1 MRGSHQGF
9 PKGFPTEHQWSWQ
22 RRDRDGK
29 AGLPCR
35 GSVAKS
41 GEPPVR
47 GLTPGRHLRM
57 TVVCYVHTSA
67 SAGARGREGNPPRR
81 SVPSVGKR
89 NELSQ
94 RDVIAAQIPWA
105 RTAWPGSHTVTYPPT
120 FPDRTPCVRPPPW
133 APAPR
138 PCQHP
143 ELSLVS
149 LQSPELLVPREG
161 RSWCRPAGERTL
173 LSLPVKINCKL
184 HTDSSPMK
192 FSKQCIAFK

>member
-9 PKGFPTEHQWSWQ
+9 PKGFPREHQWSWQ
-22 RRDRDGK
+22 RRDRDRK

-35 GSVAKS
+35 GSAAKS

-47 GLTPGRHLRM
+47 DLTPGRHLRM

-105 RTAWPGSHTVTYPPT
+105 RTARPGSHTVMYRPT
-120 FPDRTPCVRPPPW
+120 FPDRALR
-133 APAPR
+133 PAPTLG
-138 PCQHP
+138 PGP
-143 ELSLVS
+143 ASVS
-149 LQSPELLVPREG
+149 APRAQPGVAAEPRIAVSARRAKLVPPG
-161 RSWCRPAGERTL
+161 WGAGA
-173 LSLPVKINCKL
+173 PVPPRQN
-184 HTDSSPMK
+184 
-192 FSKQCIAFK
+192 